1 MSKLQNLHDEC
12 FPLRKQTKKEAKDK
26 IWITPALKKSCSIK
40 SKLYKKWIKTKSQ
53 SDKDKYN
60 EYKKIL
66 AKLCKKAQEMYYSE
80 ALDTKVS
87 SSRKVWD
94 TLHKLIS
101 NNKQKKHNIVK
112 LKEKNSIIT
121 DESAVA
127 EKFNKFFTNIGPSL
141 AGQLNSSS
149 ETFKK
154 YLKNSNVNTIYVQ
167 PVDTTE
173 ILNIIGQLD
182 SSKSSNDTFLNARFL
197 KIYADLLA
205 YPLMYIF
212 NLSLEKGEVPELL
225 KIAKVTPIFKKG
237 EKSDINNYRPI
248 SLLSVINKLLE
259 KIVYNRVYKF
269 FDTFNILYQYQFGF
283 RAHHSTSLAL
293 IDVVDYCYNNLS
305 RQNDVVGI
313 YIDLTKAFD
322 TVDHEILLQKLSH
335 YGIRGPL
342 LKWFCSYLTDRR
354 QFCVVNGS
362 ESSTLPLTT
371 GVPQGSVLG
380 PLLFLV
386 YMNDISCLS
395 NNIKLFA
402 DDTNV
407 FLTGSNKADIE
418 NTANSVLSKIS
429 EWMTANKL
437 TTNINKTCYTI
448 FKSKKNQQYDLNI
461 SMGTTMLKE
470 IDSAKYLGLY
480 IDHQLKWED
489 HIEFLH
495 SKLMKFVGI
504 FFKLR
509 TLLPQK
515 CLRTIYFSMIYPHL
529 LYGIEVYANCTN
541 KALNKL
547 NILNNK
553 LIRTL
558 LNKSLSTPVNSL
570 YKSFRVLPINKLHIF
585 NILLLVHRVLFCK
598 DQLPT
603 IFHTYFTPVAQKHNY
618 FTRGHKLYIESSTN
632 NMHHKL
638 ISVKGALLYNR
649 LPTHLK
655 QLSYNQFK
663 SELHNFLLSNEFS

>member
-1 MSKLQNLHDEC
+1 
-12 FPLRKQTKKEAKDK
+12 
-26 IWITPALKKSCSIK
+26 
-40 SKLYKKWIKTKSQ
+40 
-53 SDKDKYN
+53 
-60 EYKKIL
+60 
-66 AKLCKKAQEMYYSE
+66 
-80 ALDTKVS
+80 
-87 SSRKVWD
+87 
-94 TLHKLIS
+94 
-101 NNKQKKHNIVK
+101 
-112 LKEKNSIIT
+112 
-121 DESAVA
+121 
-127 EKFNKFFTNIGPSL
+127 
-141 AGQLNSSS
+141 
-149 ETFKK
+149 
-154 YLKNSNVNTIYVQ
+154 
-167 PVDTTE
+167 
-173 ILNIIGQLD
+173 
-182 SSKSSNDTFLNARFL
+182 
-197 KIYADLLA
+197 
-205 YPLMYIF
+205 
-212 NLSLEKGEVPELL
+212 
-225 KIAKVTPIFKKG
+225 
-237 EKSDINNYRPI
+237 
-248 SLLSVINKLLE
+248 
-259 KIVYNRVYKF
+259 
-269 FDTFNILYQYQFGF
+269 
-283 RAHHSTSLAL
+283 
-293 IDVVDYCYNNLS
+293 
-305 RQNDVVGI
+305 
-313 YIDLTKAFD
+313 
-322 TVDHEILLQKLSH
+322 
-335 YGIRGPL
+335 
-342 LKWFCSYLTDRR
+342 
-354 QFCVVNGS
+354 
-362 ESSTLPLTT
+362 
-371 GVPQGSVLG
+371 
-380 PLLFLV
+380 
-386 YMNDISCLS
+386 
-395 NNIKLFA
+395 
-402 DDTNV
+402 
-407 FLTGSNKADIE
+407 
-418 NTANSVLSKIS
+418 
-429 EWMTANKL
+429 
-437 TTNINKTCYTI
+437 
-448 FKSKKNQQYDLNI
+448 
-461 SMGTTMLKE
+461 MGTTMLKE